1 MYARDINLG
10 PNSSTITVYKK
21 GIEEPLGTMTI
32 NMPGKHNVLNSLAAT
47 SLALELDIPF
57 ETIAQALASF
67 KGVERR
73 FTYRGS
79 LRHAEIFDDYGH
91 HPQEINVT
99 LAVARKRTKGRL
111 LVVFQP
117 HRYTRTDKLWD
128 KFIDIFLSNPID
140 QLIITDIY
148 PASESPIPGVTA
160 ENLVQAI
167 KLKNPSLNISYQQTN
182 NLKQTIEHAI
192 RPDDLVLCIGAGK
205 HVGALA
211 KELAQGGKNPVK

>member
-1 MYARDINLG
+1 
-10 PNSSTITVYKK
+10 
-21 GIEEPLGTMTI
+21 MTI
-32 NMPGKHNVLNSLAAT
+32 NMPGKHNILNALAAT

-57 ETIAQALASF
+57 ATIAQALASF
-67 KGVERR
+67 KGIERR

-79 LRHAEIFDDYGH
+79 FRHAEVFDDYGH

-99 LAVARKRTKGRL
+99 LAVARKRAKGRL
-111 LVVFQP
+111 IVVFQP

-128 KFIDIFLSNPID
+128 NFIKMFIDNPID

-160 ENLVQAI
+160 ENLVKAL
-167 KLKNPSLNISYQQTN
+167 KLINPSFNVSYQQTST
-182 NLKQTIEHAI
+182 LRQAVEQTI
-192 RPDDLVLCIGAGK
+192 RPDDLLLCIGAGK

-211 KELAQGGKNPVK
+211 KELPQDDTNRAK